1 MELLEYGMHQRL
13 LLFLNCVKPNIILV
27 YPRARE
33 VLLVPTDLPGNRA
46 VKRGF
51 RGVGTVLFVSGLI
64 RLQILQLPL
73 QIDGSQW
80 LLLPIN

>member
-1 MELLEYGMHQRL
+1 MHQRL
-13 LLFLNCVKPNIILV
+13 LLFLNGVKSDIIFV
-27 YPRARE
+27 YPRARQ
-33 VLLVPTDLPGNRA
+33 VLVVPTDLPGNRA
-46 VKRGF
+46 VKWGL
-51 RGVGTVLFVSGLI
+51 RGVGTILFVSRLI